1 MTVSLMNVTLKPL
14 GAADARDLAQLR
26 REVER
31 VDATGTHEDETDILH
46 ELTDPKLDLARN
58 TTGVWQEGR
67 LVAYAMV
74 YEPENVRDIARFGTS
89 AAVHPARR
97 RRGMG
102 EHLTGWM
109 RSRAR
114 DIWAERHRADSVP
127 GELLID
133 GVATNAGLA
142 ALAERTGFTPCRY
155 WFSMGHDLG
164 TRDLPTPDAPDGLR
178 LVPYRQALD
187 EATRHAHNDAFRDHW
202 SFTETDRT
210 DWETWFTGD
219 RSFRAGL
226 SALLL
231 DTDDRVAAYL
241 LADEYVA
248 DGAATGLRVC
258 TIGHLGTRPAHRGRG
273 AARALLAHTLAEAGH
288 QGYDRAELVVDAA
301 NPTGALGLYQR
312 MGFAT
317 EREFITYAR
326 PLD

>member
-1 MTVSLMNVTLKPL
+1 MNVTLKPL
-14 GAADARDLAQLR
+14 RAADARDLTELR

-31 VDATGTHEDETDILH
+31 VDSTGTHEDEADVLH

-74 YEPENVRDIARFGTS
+74 HEPENVRDIARFGTA
-89 AAVHPARR
+89 AAVHPALR
-97 RRGMG
+97 RRGTG
-102 EHLTGWM
+102 ERLTGWM
-109 RSRAR
+109 LTRAR
-114 DIWAERHRADSVP
+114 DIWAERHQGDGVP

-133 GVATNAGLA
+133 GVATNEGFA
-142 ALAERTGFTPCRY
+142 ALAERAGFKPCRY
-155 WFSMGHDLG
+155 WFSMGHELR
-164 TRDLPTPDAPDGLR
+164 TRDLPTPGTPDGLR
-178 LVPYRQALD
+178 LVPFDRALD
-187 EATRHAHNDAFRDHW
+187 EATRDAHNDAFRDHW

-231 DTDDRVAAYL
+231 DADDRVAAYL

-248 DGAATGLRVC
+248 DGAATGLRACAV
-258 TIGHLGTRPAHRGRG
+258 GHLGTRPAHRGRG
-273 AARALLAHTLAEAGH
+273 AARALLAHTLAEARRR
-288 QGYDRAELVVDAA
+288 GYDRVELVVDAD

-326 PLD
+326 PLS